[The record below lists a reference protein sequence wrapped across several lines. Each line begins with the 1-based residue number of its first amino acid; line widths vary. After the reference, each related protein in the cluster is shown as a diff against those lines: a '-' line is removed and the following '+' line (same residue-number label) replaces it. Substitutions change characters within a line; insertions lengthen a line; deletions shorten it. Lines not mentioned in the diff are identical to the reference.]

1 MLNGFGD
8 CVEMGK
14 NNWSVHSVSMVSSWY
29 YCEEVLP
36 SRSCDKSTT
45 VDTFMQMG
53 IKRLNIPSALNS
65 QFTTQVEKNVL
76 NMTPYETSESK
87 CQRY

>member
-53 IKRLNIPSALNS
+53 IKHRGFLESARLKKYYAN
-65 QFTTQVEKNVL
+65 
-76 NMTPYETSESK
+76 
-87 CQRY
+87 